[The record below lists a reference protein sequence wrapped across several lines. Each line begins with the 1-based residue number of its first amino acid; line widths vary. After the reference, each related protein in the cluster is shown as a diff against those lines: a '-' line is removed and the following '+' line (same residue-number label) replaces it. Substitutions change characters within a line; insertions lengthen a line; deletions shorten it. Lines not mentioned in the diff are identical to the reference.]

1 MLFHDGGLEHAK
13 GAILISTLH
22 TITKDIICLVR
33 AHHRSLPRWRG
44 LHEIELGYMGVVKR
58 PNTTAMIM
66 QGLCLQSRMGQG
78 KSVHPP
84 ALLET

>member
-1 MLFHDGGLEHAK
+1 
-13 GAILISTLH
+13 
-22 TITKDIICLVR
+22 
-33 AHHRSLPRWRG
+33 
-44 LHEIELGYMGVVKR
+44 MGVVKR

-84 ALLET
+84 ALLRHEVVSRPVLLLVQRVDVVYWAGHQDDQEKGNGSYYAAAHLQREERAPQYMI